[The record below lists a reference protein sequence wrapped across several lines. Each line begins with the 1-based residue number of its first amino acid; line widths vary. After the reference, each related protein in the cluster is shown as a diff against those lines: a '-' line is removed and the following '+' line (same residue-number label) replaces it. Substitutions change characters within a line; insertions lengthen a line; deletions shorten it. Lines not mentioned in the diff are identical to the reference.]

1 MDDCSFEK
9 LVQLLERRL
18 SLNAQLKVFSH
29 LDGCEICRDTMYH
42 IARDRDEAA
51 GVLSVRGKKSGLKRA
66 PAREP
71 GLGIVQG
78 SGNAPQTFARTQV
91 TGTHG

>member
-9 LVQLLERRL
+9 LVQLLDRKL
-18 SLNAQLKVFSH
+18 SLSAQLRVFSH

-51 GVLSVRGKKSGLKRA
+51 GVLSVRRRKTGLKRA
-66 PAREP
+66 
-71 GLGIVQG
+71 GLGIVRE
-78 SGNAPQTFARTQV
+78 SANEPQTFASTQG